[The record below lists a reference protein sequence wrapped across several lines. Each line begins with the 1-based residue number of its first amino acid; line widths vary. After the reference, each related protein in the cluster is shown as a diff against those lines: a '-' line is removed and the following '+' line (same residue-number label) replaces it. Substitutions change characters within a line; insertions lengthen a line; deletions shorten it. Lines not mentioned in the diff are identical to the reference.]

1 MDRLEEFKQFLIA
14 NDALEAYVENIN
26 RGIMLGLKHDAAAFI
41 LMAFTWNDTPQG
53 GQFWEKL
60 HTKWINSI
68 FSKNFTASKKEI
80 IDYLSKD
87 LISIW
92 ED

>member
-1 MDRLEEFKQFLIA
+1 MDRLEEFKQFLIE

-26 RGIMLGLKHDAAAFI
+26 RDVMIDLKHSVETFI
-41 LMAFTWNDTPQG
+41 LMAFTWDKTPQRG
-53 GQFWEKL
+53 KFWERL
-60 HTKWINSI
+60 HTKWINLI
-68 FSKNFTASKKEI
+68 FSKNFSASKKEI

-87 LISIW
+87 LTSIW